1 MTRYEHSDS
10 YSGAYMPSKC
20 SAIPALKLN
29 QQGAF
34 GGMRDLMGMTK
45 LAAACTAIMASWA
58 VLGAPAWSED
68 AAKPLAPATTAPA
81 AAPAPVVAPVPAT
94 AASPAPA
101 AAATAP
107 AATAPSV
114 PDKGTSGSGWSAEI
128 APNGRS
134 GLTLDPAQT
143 EIVKK
148 VSDYFG
154 GLSSLKGSF
163 VQTGADKKR
172 MKGKFFLKRPG
183 KFRFD
188 YALPSKQVIVSDG
201 EFLAI
206 QDLDLNNEDRVELDK
221 TPFRLLLRKDV
232 DLARDAIILEV
243 QSADDLIVVA
253 LRDKSPD
260 TPGTIK
266 LFLST
271 APAVE
276 LKEWQSLDAQGQQTQ
291 VQVIDLVKGEELDAA
306 LFKIQTIGPGRA
318 TP

>member
-1 MTRYEHSDS
+1 
-10 YSGAYMPSKC
+10 MPSKC

-29 QQGAF
+29 QQGVF
-34 GGMRDLMGMTK
+34 GGMRDPMGMTK
-45 LAAACTAIMASWA
+45 LATACTAILASWA
-58 VLGAPAWSED
+58 VLGAPAWSPAWSED
-68 AAKPLAPATTAPA
+68 AVKPTAPAATAPA
-81 AAPAPVVAPVPAT
+81 AAPAVTTVPAAET
-94 AASPAPA
+94 SSPAPA
-101 AAATAP
+101 AAATVPPAA
-107 AATAPSV
+107 AATAPATST
-114 PDKGTSGSGWSAEI
+114 PPAADKGTSGSGWSAEI
-128 APNGRS
+128 APNGKS

-143 EIVKK
+143 DIVKK

-154 GLSSLKGSF
+154 GLNSLKGAF

-291 VQVIDLVKGEELDAA
+291 VQVTDLVKGEELDAA

>member
-1 MTRYEHSDS
+1 M
-10 YSGAYMPSKC
+10 GISKMGTAWA
-20 SAIPALKLN
+20 AIIA
-29 QQGAF
+29 G
-34 GGMRDLMGMTK
+34 
-45 LAAACTAIMASWA
+45 LAAMA
-58 VLGAPAWSED
+58 VPAWSED
-68 AAKPLAPATTAPA
+68 PAKTAPAATPAPATPAPAPA
-81 AAPAPVVAPVPAT
+81 AAPVPAAT
-94 AASPAPA
+94 QAATPPA
-101 AAATAP
+101 AAAP
-107 AATAPSV
+107 AA
-114 PDKGTSGSGWSAEI
+114 GTSGSGWSAEV
-128 APNGRS
+128 APNGKA

-154 GLSSLKGSF
+154 NLGSLKGAF
-163 VQTGADKKR
+163 VQTGSDKKR
-172 MKGKFFLKRPG
+172 LKGKFYLKRPG

-201 EFLAI
+201 EYLAI

-271 APAVE
+271 APALE
-276 LKEWQSLDAQGQQTQ
+276 LKEWQSLDAQGQETQ
-291 VQVIDLVKGEELDAA
+291 VQVTELVKGEELDAA
-306 LFKIQTIGPGRA
+306 LFKIQAVGPGIAR
-318 TP
+318 P